1 MPSEKVLVEKQDV
14 EVNLQND
21 LNTLLIVDDDDEIR
35 ILLLDILQE
44 QYNVLAATDG
54 KDALDLLKKR
64 IPDLVI
70 CDIIMPGMNGFELI
84 EQIKAQELTA
94 HRLMLR
100 LTVR

>member
-1 MPSEKVLVEKQDV
+1 M
-14 EVNLQND
+14 
-21 LNTLLIVDDDDEIR
+21 
-35 ILLLDILQE
+35 
-44 QYNVLAATDG
+44 AATDG

-94 HRLMLR
+94 HIPIILLSSDASVDSKIESAHIGADAY
-100 LTVR
+100 LTKPS